1 MVGGERRCLIC
12 STVKIMSESNENLV
26 SALSFGE
33 DPKPLVTRNAKG
45 QLQKGSK
52 LNVGGARKHKYYE
65 WKRELQSAIKRK
77 VTAEDMEEVFDRL
90 IELAKQ
96 GQAHAVATLMNYSLG
111 RPVEGTNPVDLELD
125 LPVPKRIEDL
135 NNLLLSVT
143 VALTQGKMSQ
153 SLGTVILSALRL
165 ALAGDQAEDLQNR
178 VDAILDMLNRRES
191 K

>member
-1 MVGGERRCLIC
+1 
-12 STVKIMSESNENLV
+12 MSDSNKNLV

-52 LNVGGARKHKYYE
+52 LNAGGARKHKYYE
-65 WKRELQSAIKRK
+65 WKRDLQSAIKRK
-77 VTAEDMEEVFDRL
+77 VTPEDMEEVFDRL

-111 RPVEGTNPVDLELD
+111 RPVEGINPVDLELD
-125 LPVPKRIEDL
+125 LPVPKRPEDL
-135 NNLLLSVT
+135 NELLLAVT
-143 VALTQGKMSQ
+143 VALAKGKMSQ

-165 ALAGDQAEDLQNR
+165 ALAGDQAQDLQDR
-178 VDAILDMLNRRES
+178 VTAILDMLNRRE